1 VEDRSQRRG
10 LLSSEFESP
19 DRHPFVRHPHQ
30 TVVRLSV
37 PVLISL
43 IAEPL
48 TGLADTAFVARLGAA
63 PLAALGVGTVLLSS
77 VFWIFNFL
85 GIGTQTEVAH
95 ALGTSGDGHG
105 RDVTGLALALAIAIG
120 AGLALLG
127 WPCLG
132 PAARFMSS
140 DEAVQQGAVVYLQ
153 IRLLSAPAVLVS
165 VAAFGSL
172 RGLQD
177 MRTPLWIALAINA
190 LNVLLD
196 PLLIFGLGPLP
207 ALGIAGAAW
216 ATVIAQW
223 LGAFAAF
230 AAVRRRPGLPSR
242 IHWRDM
248 RGLLVV
254 GRDLFF
260 RTGLLL
266 TFILLATRAATHI
279 GVDAGAAHQA
289 VRQVWIFTA
298 LVLDAYAATAQSLV
312 GYFLGA
318 ARLELARRASRV
330 ASLWALG
337 TGAGLALVMVAGED
351 AVALLLVPES
361 ARQVFGAAWIAAA
374 LAQPL
379 NALSFA
385 TDGILWGARDYRYL
399 RNAMFAATGIGIA
412 LLFALDLGAPG
423 ALARIWV
430 ITAVWIALRTAF
442 GIGRIWPGIGRS
454 PLQA

>member
-1 VEDRSQRRG
+1 
-10 LLSSEFESP
+10 
-19 DRHPFVRHPHQ
+19 
-30 TVVRLSV
+30 VRLSV
-37 PVLISL
+37 PVLFSL

-95 ALGTSGDGHG
+95 ALGTPGDGRG
-105 RDVTGLALALAIAIG
+105 RDVTGLALALAVAIG

-140 DEAVQQGAVVYLQ
+140 DEAVWRGAVVYLQ
-153 IRLLSAPAVLVS
+153 IRLLSAPAVLLC
-165 VAAFGSL
+165 VAAFGAL

-177 MRTPLWIALAINA
+177 MRTPLWIALATNA
-190 LNVLLD
+190 LNVVLD
-196 PLLIFGLGPLP
+196 PLLIFGMGPVP

-242 IHWRDM
+242 IHWRDA

-254 GRDLFF
+254 GRDLFV

-266 TFILLATRAATHI
+266 TFIVFATRAATHI
-279 GVDAGAAHQA
+279 GVEAGAAHQA
-289 VRQVWIFTA
+289 IRQVWIFTA
-298 LVLDAYAATAQSLV
+298 LALDAYAATAQSLV

-318 ARLELARRASRV
+318 GRLALARRAASV

-337 TGAGLALVMVAGED
+337 TGAGLALAMAAGEGV
-351 AVALLLVPES
+351 VALLLVPES
-361 ARQVFGAAWIAAA
+361 ARPIFGAAWIASA

-399 RNAMFAATGIGIA
+399 RNAMIAATGLGSA
-412 LLFALDLGAPG
+412 LLFALDLGATG
-423 ALARIWV
+423 ALAQIWV
-430 ITAVWIALRTAF
+430 VTAVWIALRTAF
-442 GIGRIWPGIGRS
+442 GIGRIWPGIGHS
-454 PLQA
+454 PLR